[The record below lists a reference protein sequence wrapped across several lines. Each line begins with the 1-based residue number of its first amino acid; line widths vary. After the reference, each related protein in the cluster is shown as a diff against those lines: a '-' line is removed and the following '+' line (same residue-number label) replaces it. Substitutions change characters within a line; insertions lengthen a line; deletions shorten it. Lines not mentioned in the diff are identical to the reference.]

1 MAEKKRR
8 AKAPVAP
15 EQDCLPDREERA
27 QRLRAIKERIRSGE
41 YAPDVK
47 DVAYLLATMMTPQ

>member
-8 AKAPVAP
+8 AEAP
-15 EQDCLPDREERA
+15 EQDCLPGREERA

-47 DVAYLLATMMTPQ
+47 DVAYLLATTMTPR